1 MPRITVFGM
10 NFLYLLGE
18 MAHVESTILGNA
30 APADWPTPDKAWNV
44 AKNSILEAVGGTPIV
59 RLGQLFAESGVEV
72 FGKLEALNPG
82 GSIKD
87 RPAYNILTHA
97 LATGTITRDTTIVE
111 SSSGNFAIGLAQVCA
126 YLRLRL
132 VCVVDIKTTALN
144 MRIIEAYG
152 ARVDLVSKP
161 DPTTG
166 EYLMARLNRVRQIL
180 DSVPSGFWPN
190 QYVNSD
196 NAGAHYGSTMPE
208 IVATLGNDIDY
219 LALAVSTCGTLR
231 GCADFVRD
239 HGMKTKIIAVDAM
252 GSVIFGRPSG
262 KRLLPG
268 HGAGIVPK
276 LFKSDL
282 ADIVVHVSDL
292 DCVLGCRRLVQQ
304 EAILAGASSGG
315 IVSAIEGLTADGV
328 IPPGARCVAILPDRG
343 ERYLDTVYSDSWVQ
357 EQLGIDALSV

>member
-1 MPRITVFGM
+1 M
-10 NFLYLLGE
+10 NGAGQFADA
-18 MAHVESTILGNA
+18 MSPA
-30 APADWPTPDKAWNV
+30 AASDWSPPADGWNV
-44 AKNSILEAVGGTPIV
+44 LKDSVLEAVGQTPLV
-59 RLGQLFAESGVEV
+59 RLRQLFEESKVEV

-97 LATGTITRDTTIVE
+97 LASGAITRETTIVE

-132 VCVVDIKTTALN
+132 VCVVDIKTTVQN
-144 MRIIEAYG
+144 IRIIEAYG
-152 ARVDLVSKP
+152 ARVDLVSEP
-161 DPTTG
+161 DPVSG

-180 DSVPSGFWPN
+180 ASVPSGFWPN
-190 QYVNSD
+190 QYVNAD
-196 NAGAHYGSTMPE
+196 NSGAHYGSTMPE
-208 IVATLGNDIDY
+208 IVATLGTNIDY
-219 LALAVSTCGTLR
+219 LVLAVSTCGTLR
-231 GCADFVRD
+231 GCADFVHE
-239 HGMKTKIIAVDAM
+239 HGMKTKIVAVDAM

-276 LFKSDL
+276 LFKDDL

-292 DCVLGCRRLVQQ
+292 DCVLGCRRLVQH

-315 IVSAIEGLTADGV
+315 IISAIEGLAADGV
-328 IPPGARCVAILPDRG
+328 IAPGARCVAILPDRG
-343 ERYLDTVYSDSWVQ
+343 ERYLDTVYSDTWVQ
-357 EQLGIDALSV
+357 EKLGLEALSI

>member
-1 MPRITVFGM
+1 MTGSETGSPG
-10 NFLYLLGE
+10 
-18 MAHVESTILGNA
+18 
-30 APADWPTPDKAWNV
+30 PADWPTPGKAWNV
-44 AKNSILEAVGGTPIV
+44 PKNSVLEAVGQTPIV
-59 RLGQLFAESGVEV
+59 RLAQLFEESGLEV

-97 LATGTITRDTTIVE
+97 LATGVITRETTIVE

-144 MRIIEAYG
+144 IRIIEAYG

-161 DPTTG
+161 DPESG
-166 EYLMARLNRVRQIL
+166 EYLMARLKRVRQIL

-190 QYVNSD
+190 QYVNAD

-208 IVATLGNDIDY
+208 IVATLGTDIDY
-219 LALAVSTCGTLR
+219 LVLAVSTCGTLR
-231 GCADFVRD
+231 GCADFVHD
-239 HGMKTKIIAVDAM
+239 HAMKTKIVAVDAM

-276 LFKSDL
+276 LFKDDL

-315 IVSAIEGLTADGV
+315 IISAIESLAADGT
-328 IPPGARCVAILPDRG
+328 IAPGKRCVAVLPDRG
-343 ERYLDTVYSDSWVQ
+343 ERYLDTVYSDTWVQ
-357 EQLGIDALSV
+357 EKLGSEALSV